1 MATHW
6 IIPIQNSIKNLL
18 PILKLIQKRLE
29 NVRDITA
36 DLVFYPS
43 SCGALSAIFF
53 FFNNAFSQHTLCIPV
68 SKSKDDTINI
78 HYEGLEACLCQAWQL
93 CYNQPPLEACL
104 KLNFD
109 GT

>member
-53 FFNNAFSQHTLCIPV
+53 FFF
-68 SKSKDDTINI
+68 
-78 HYEGLEACLCQAWQL
+78 
-93 CYNQPPLEACL
+93 
-104 KLNFD
+104 
-109 GT
+109 